1 MVGFLLLSIGYI
13 VYIIIDYQPRFFRN
27 FYVLVRSVGLA
38 FNS

>member
-1 MVGFLLLSIGYI
+1 MVGFLLLSIDI